1 MYADNPRLRF
11 VVLNPRAVSRS
22 MLLVAVTLLSALLVS
37 AEFKPVSA
45 QLGLVDSSYVSHQP
59 R

>member
-1 MYADNPRLRF
+1 
-11 VVLNPRAVSRS
+11 

-45 QLGLVDSSYVSHQP
+45 QLGLVDSSYGPQKG
-59 R
+59 